1 MKSIVGNNVC
11 IIWTDSYGVTSGW
24 QDISGY
30 HAEKLLVESFGKVIY
45 EDDKVISLAHNF
57 AEETDN
63 TIKQA
68 NGIMVIPK
76 ACIEKITSFSSCQ
89 EIELEQKQQRSLPS

>member
-1 MKSIVGNNVC
+1 MKGIVGNNVC
-11 IIWTDSYGVTSGW
+11 IVWTDSYGVTSGW
-24 QDISGY
+24 QDISDY

-76 ACIEKITSFSSCQ
+76 ACIEKISTLCLSD
-89 EIELEQKQQRSLPS
+89 E